1 MTTCPS
7 RKALVRGQNDCVSSG
22 TTYPS
27 VPLVRVLLKR
37 PCHELRAPPVVVC
50 THAEREHQA
59 ELGADLR
66 PLEVRQCTHGAR
78 RGIRNAQLAQRDRD
92 RSEGVDGKKRH
103 FPVELKLEL
112 GEAHHLALRRARVRD
127 EHRGLLWHGARGD
140 VCHGA
145 LPRVALPLVVLER
158 GRRRLHARL
167 REPAVVHAKEARVER
182 GDLRLDEPVPEADLA
197 ALGADDKRLLA
208 LRLVG
213 AEIRLVDQ
221 VRRPRGRRTRV
232 RGLLRAERR
241 VDVPRARR
249 AEPAHARHV
258 AVEGLCL
265 GRCVALEYRERL
277 PQRPRS
283 KRRIRQARP
292 YAKHALVAAPLLRA
306 RRGGRERGHDG
317 RSTLCERIERNRRSE
332 RRARCRPFLH
342 AEAHRKVR
350 QERRSARAKRDVRG
364 GPQRG
369 ARVRR
374 GVQLRERR
382 APARAAHTHTR
393 PVRIHLAV
401 RDKIVT
407 RPGHRPLRR
416 PRAVRQRLHPAG
428 HESVT

>member
-7 RKALVRGQNDCVSSG
+7 RKALVRGQNDCVSR

-27 VPLVRVLLKR
+27 APLVGALIES
-37 PCHELRAPPVVVC
+37 PCHEQRAPPVVVG

-59 ELGADLR
+59 ELVANLC
-66 PLEVRQCTHGAR
+66 PLEVRQRTRGTR
-78 RGIRNAQLAQRDRD
+78 RGIRNAQLAQRNRD
-92 RSEGVDGKKRH
+92 RSKGVDGKKRH

-112 GEAHHLALRRARVRD
+112 GEAHHLALRRTRVRNK
-127 EHRGLLWHGARGD
+127 HRRLLWHGARGD
-140 VCHGA
+140 VRHCA
-145 LPRVALPLVVLER
+145 LPRLALSFVVLER

-167 REPAVVHAKEARVER
+167 GKPAVVHAKEACVER
-182 GDLRLDEPVPEADLA
+182 GDLRLDEPVPKADLA
-197 ALGADDKRLLA
+197 TFGADDKGLLA
-208 LRLVG
+208 LRLVH
-213 AEIRLVDQ
+213 AEIRLIDQ
-221 VRRPRGRRTRV
+221 VRRPRGRRACV

-249 AEPAHARHV
+249 AEPAHVRHV

-265 GRCVALEYRERL
+265 GRRVALEHRERL

-292 YAKHALVAAPLLRA
+292 DAKHALVAAPLLRA

-317 RSTLCERIERNRRSE
+317 RSALCERIQRNRRSE
-332 RRARCRPFLH
+332 RRARCLPLLH
-342 AEAHRKVR
+342 AQPHWKVGK
-350 QERRSARAKRDVRG
+350 ERRSARAERDVRG

-382 APARAAHTHTR
+382 ARTRAAHTHTR
-393 PVRIHLAV
+393 PMCIHLAV